1 MSSRGLLL
9 ILFIVLLSLDLTFHA
24 STYEI
29 NHSLVIIN
37 KKNLIISG
45 ISVINGNITVINSSN
60 IVIKD
65 NSIYNS
71 SYFGIFVYNSKNV
84 TIENNHI
91 DQSYYDG
98 ISIRKSK
105 NVTIEN
111 NIISNNSNGNG
122 ISVWDNS
129 NHIIIANNI
138 LSNNGYGIFILMSSN
153 VTVLNNSIIK
163 TYYYAIY
170 LYQANFIKIVNN
182 TILLSDIGL
191 EIDYGSFIQL
201 EFNVIKNDLVGVYLG
216 DGIGSLSLIDNIIQN
231 SRYFGVLIK
240 YYPNIFNYNKNTFI
254 NNTENTFYEF
264 NNTLP
269 EQTNGLVP
277 PITISSK
284 SNISFNYSYLT
295 ILLLTIPV
303 IYLLRRRR
311 K

>member
-1 MSSRGLLL
+1 MRLRGLLL
-9 ILFIVLLSLDLTFHA
+9 ILFIVILLLNFTSHA
-24 STYEI
+24 SLYEI
-29 NHSLVIIN
+29 NHSLMIIN
-37 KKNLIISG
+37 KKNLVISG
-45 ISVINGNITVINSSN
+45 INVINGNITIINSSN
-60 IVIKD
+60 IIIKD
-65 NSIYNS
+65 DSIYNG

-91 DQSYYDG
+91 DRSYYDG
-98 ISIRKSK
+98 ISIRKSQ

-111 NIISNNSNGNG
+111 NIIANNSNGNG

-153 VTVLNNSIIK
+153 VTMLNNSIVK

-170 LYQANFIKIVNN
+170 LYQANFIKIINN

-191 EIDYGSFIQL
+191 EIEYGSYIQL

-216 DGIGSLSLIDNIIQN
+216 DGIGSLNLINNIIQN

-254 NNTENTFYEF
+254 NNTANIFYEF

-277 PITISSK
+277 PITITSK
-284 SNISFNYSYLT
+284 SNILFNYSYLT
-295 ILLLTIPV
+295 ILLLVIPV